1 MKTTVDLP
9 DALFV
14 AAKKGA
20 AELRERLRA
29 WIERGLRA
37 ERPRAGSHAKQ
48 PRRTIARATGGQLSL
63 AVPKG
68 SVFYTFQAWKRV
80 VWSLPS
86 TPIRALPMPE
96 SMASILCLPSCCGSM
111 TC

>member
-9 DALFV
+9 DAIFV

-20 AELRERLRA
+20 AELREPLRA
-29 WIERGLRA
+29 LIERGLRA

-48 PRRTIARATGGQLSL
+48 PRRTIAWATGGQLSL

-68 SVFYTFQAWKRV
+68 YIFYAVK
-80 VWSLPS
+80 
-86 TPIRALPMPE
+86 A
-96 SMASILCLPSCCGSM
+96 
-111 TC
+111 